1 MRVFHDRLISIEDRR
16 YFYHL
21 MKDVCVRY
29 FSTSVIPLPDDPL
42 IDHLPILIF
51 GDFMQIGATSQNKV
65 YEEITDI
72 ERLKCVLQVLHYIY

>member
-1 MRVFHDRLISIEDRR
+1 
-16 YFYHL
+16 

-29 FSTSVIPLPDDPL
+29 FSTTVIPLPDDPL

-51 GDFMQIGATSQNKV
+51 GDFMQIGATAGNKA
-65 YEEITDI
+65 YEEITDM